1 MGGARQ
7 EREPLP
13 PRPSRQGEAERWLTS
28 EPPQLRSWPAEAFI
42 GSLWTQPGGE
52 WVWGPGGQCP
62 AQGRALLIVCHT
74 DQGLSPPWDLKPF
87 GLRAEVR
94 EGVMESGGAWRWGP
108 GPHPGP
114 AETWPRLGSVAPAH
128 GQALS
133 SRSRKRT
140 KGEEGVAWRLLDIWN
155 LPHPGPCRLVST
167 VGSHLPRPSRAV

>member
-94 EGVMESGGAWRWGP
+94 EGVMESGA
-108 GPHPGP
+108 
-114 AETWPRLGSVAPAH
+114 LGD
-128 GQALS
+128 GGLGL
-133 SRSRKRT
+133 T
-140 KGEEGVAWRLLDIWN
+140 
-155 LPHPGPCRLVST
+155 
-167 VGSHLPRPSRAV
+167 PSRLRPGHGWEVWPLPTGRLCLPEAKRGQRERRVWPGGCWTFGICPTPALVA